1 MGEKDGDGCG
11 GSGRKEGVRN
21 EEDMK
26 DSEGEGDRDAGK
38 IRPEDRLR
46 QGTGWHGKECWDEGS
61 KNKRDG
67 EGGNRKMEH
76 AGNMRGGDIA
86 RDGGS
91 GSKSKGGSLASKP
104 GVGGVVSSFQSA
116 SRRPAV

>member
-38 IRPEDRLR
+38 IRPEDGLR
-46 QGTGWHGKECWDEGS
+46 QGTGWHGKECWDEE
-61 KNKRDG
+61 G
-67 EGGNRKMEH
+67 EGAKIREMVKRETGRW
-76 AGNMRGGDIA
+76 NMQGI
-86 RDGGS
+86 
-91 GSKSKGGSLASKP
+91 
-104 GVGGVVSSFQSA
+104 
-116 SRRPAV
+116 

>member
-46 QGTGWHGKECWDEGS
+46 QGTGWHRKECWDEE
-61 KNKRDG
+61 G
-67 EGGNRKMEH
+67 EGAKIREMVKGETGRW
-76 AGNMRGGDIA
+76 NMQGI
-86 RDGGS
+86 
-91 GSKSKGGSLASKP
+91 
-104 GVGGVVSSFQSA
+104 
-116 SRRPAV
+116 

>member
-38 IRPEDRLR
+38 IRPEDRLIGR
-46 QGTGWHGKECWDEGS
+46 GQDGTGRNAGTKKEREQ
-61 KNKRDG
+61 K
-67 EGGNRKMEH
+67 
-76 AGNMRGGDIA
+76 
-86 RDGGS
+86 
-91 GSKSKGGSLASKP
+91 
-104 GVGGVVSSFQSA
+104 
-116 SRRPAV
+116 